1 MQFRSIID
9 SPCGMYF
16 MLDTLEL
23 QSGFSR
29 RVLLESIMMTE
40 RETIEESYR
49 KLSAVYNVLVADT
62 SIATKT
68 QLQTIQFKLQGIRD
82 IRQTIE
88 RTVSSQL
95 DDVELFEIKHL
106 AILSE
111 TVSEM
116 IDHLGLLETKIV
128 DLPDLKAVIEML
140 DPDGTQIASFYI
152 YDSYSSELRAIRK
165 RLKKDEGEFDE
176 KLFLEASILEDQI
189 RTNLSKRLTSCTAAL
204 ERALIQLAFFDIYLA
219 KAIQIQKFGLSFPQI
234 SSDSKTAFKGLF
246 NPEIRE
252 VLQSKQKTYQ
262 PIDIDFQS
270 RPILIIGANMG
281 GKTVV
286 LKTLTLSQYLFQ
298 FGFGIPAQE
307 AVIDIKQRIY
317 LCMGDEQSTTE
328 GLSSFAAEMKRIDR
342 IIAASRENEKII
354 ALIDEPARTTN
365 PVEGTALV
373 SALIKVL
380 QPMNGNLLLTTH
392 YNVATEKVKRLRVR
406 GLDGEKMNYE
416 LIETTDGEVPHEALH
431 IAETLGIDAEWI
443 AEAKKILDCDATE

>member
-1 MQFRSIID
+1 MQFKSIID
-9 SPCGMYF
+9 SSCGMYF

-40 RETIEESYR
+40 SEQIEESYR
-49 KLSAVYNVLVADT
+49 KLRAVYDILVADT
-62 SIATKT
+62 SVETKT

-95 DDVELFEIKHL
+95 DDIELFEIKHL
-106 AILSE
+106 AMLSE
-111 TVSEM
+111 AISEM
-116 IDHLGLLETKIV
+116 IDRIDLLETKII
-128 DLPDLKAVIEML
+128 DLPDLKAVVEML

-176 KLFLEASILEDQI
+176 KLFFEASILEDQI
-189 RTNLSKRLTSCTAAL
+189 RTNLSKRLTSYTGLL

-219 KAIQIQKFGLSFPQI
+219 KAIQIQKFGLSFPHI
-234 SSDSKTAFKGLF
+234 SSDSKTVFKGLF

-262 PIDIDFQS
+262 PVDIDFQS
-270 RPILIIGANMG
+270 KPILIIGANMG

-307 AVIDIKQRIY
+307 AVIDIKKQIY

-392 YNVATEKVKRLRVR
+392 YNVAADNVKRLRVR
-406 GLDGEKMNYE
+406 GLENEKMNYA